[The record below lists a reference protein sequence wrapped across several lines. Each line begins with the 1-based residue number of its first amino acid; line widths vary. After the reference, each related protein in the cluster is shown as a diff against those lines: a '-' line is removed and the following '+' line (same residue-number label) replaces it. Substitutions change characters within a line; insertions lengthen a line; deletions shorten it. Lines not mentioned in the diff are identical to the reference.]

1 MKGFKYL
8 KILAKIQVAPHFLCE
23 LEIFEETIYSNFWT
37 FVLKRHVG
45 AHLDGH
51 QHGGGKQTEKRFA
64 TKAWIPL
71 EELINMKL
79 TLF

>member
-51 QHGGGKQTEKRFA
+51 QHGGGNKQKKLLLRKRGF
-64 TKAWIPL
+64 L
-71 EELINMKL
+71 SRNS
-79 TLF
+79 